1 MQRKKPH
8 TSLKRIF
15 WRFAISAL
23 KSEHSD
29 GVDLNESALR
39 NVVAAERDAGRLHGA
54 DEGLRVH
61 VVDLVEVFDVLHVD
75 GGAADVFDAGACGVK
90 NMLDVLQCLGCLLAG
105 GFASQFAGGRSM
117 PSWPETNTKPLAFT
131 AWLYAPSAAGA
142 SEVATASIFSLIMF
156 SFEECVMHVA
166 CVQAAAN
173 HDNAISSNHCT
184 HGIDTHCPMFQ
195 IPAPCPGSSLVF
207 VVGLMGIEPTTFCSG
222 DRRSIH

>member
-8 TSLKRIF
+8 TSLKRIS

-61 VVDLVEVFDVLHVD
+61 VVDLVEVFDVLNVD
-75 GGAADVFDAGACGVK
+75 GGAADVLDAGSPV
-90 NMLDVLQCLGCLLAG
+90 AG
-105 GFASQFAGGRSM
+105 SM

-131 AWLYAPSAAGA
+131 AWL
-142 SEVATASIFSLIMF
+142 
-156 SFEECVMHVA
+156 
-166 CVQAAAN
+166 
-173 HDNAISSNHCT
+173 
-184 HGIDTHCPMFQ
+184 
-195 IPAPCPGSSLVF
+195 
-207 VVGLMGIEPTTFCSG
+207 
-222 DRRSIH
+222 

>member
-54 DEGLRVH
+54 DEGLRIH

-105 GFASQFAGGRSM
+105 GFASQFAGGR
-117 PSWPETNTKPLAFT
+117 K
-131 AWLYAPSAAGA
+131 
-142 SEVATASIFSLIMF
+142 
-156 SFEECVMHVA
+156 
-166 CVQAAAN
+166 
-173 HDNAISSNHCT
+173 
-184 HGIDTHCPMFQ
+184 
-195 IPAPCPGSSLVF
+195 
-207 VVGLMGIEPTTFCSG
+207 
-222 DRRSIH
+222 

>member
-8 TSLKRIF
+8 TSLKRIP

-23 KSEHSD
+23 KSECSD

-54 DEGLRVH
+54 DEGLRIH

-75 GGAADVFDAGACGVK
+75 GGAADVLDASACGVK
-90 NMLDVLQCLGCLLAG
+90 NVLDVLQCLGCLLAG
-105 GFASQFAGGRSM
+105 GFAGEFAGGRGDTE
-117 PSWPETNTKPLAFT
+117 PETNTNPLAFT

-156 SFEECVMHVA
+156 SFEKRVIASCLRSGHGKPRQRNLKQSLYPWNRRALSHVPNTGSVPPA
-166 CVQAAAN
+166 L
-173 HDNAISSNHCT
+173 HISLWW
-184 HGIDTHCPMFQ
+184 
-195 IPAPCPGSSLVF
+195 A
-207 VVGLMGIEPTTFCSG
+207 
-222 DRRSIH
+222 